1 MACLFAEIQVH
12 DAEPNA
18 TFVVLSPALVLKSAY
33 SLLAAGFQRLP
44 VP

>member
-1 MACLFAEIQVH
+1 MPLLFAEIQVPG
-12 DAEPNA
+12 AEPNA
-18 TFVVLSPALVLKSAY
+18 PFVVLSPALILKSTY